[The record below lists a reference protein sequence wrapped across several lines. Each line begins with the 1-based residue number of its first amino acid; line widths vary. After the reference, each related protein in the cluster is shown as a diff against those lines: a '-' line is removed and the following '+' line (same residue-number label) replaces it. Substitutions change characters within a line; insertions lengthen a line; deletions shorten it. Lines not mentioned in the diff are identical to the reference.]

1 MRLPHPEDVRKYL
14 VSDLDA
20 PYKVRMTITA
30 ENKSAV
36 QIAALRSAAAVRERC
51 AMVHRFVADGHSSHF
66 TLDEAR
72 LEDVADYVAQVT
84 REAYPGLD
92 IPYHSRWRHF
102 SVGGRDRWREL
113 AASVRAHPMERAR
126 MAIDLVTVSVLLDA
140 GAGDAWRYR
149 EPATGLSF
157 SRSEGLA
164 VASLDMFRGGAFSCA
179 PERPYRVDD
188 AALAEIDAAKL
199 AHHFQVNDANPLV
212 GLDGRAALLRR
223 LGRGLAERGELF
235 GCAPA
240 RPGNLVDYFAS
251 IAGGE
256 TIPAADVLATLLE
269 SLAAIWPSG
278 LVLDGF
284 AIGDAGRHRAV
295 RTGDATSGIVPFHKL
310 SQWLTFSL
318 IEPLAAAGV
327 EVGGIEELTAL
338 PEYRNGGLLIDIG
351 AICPRGGIDR
361 QRRHE
366 VGGELVVEWR
376 ALTVGLMDRL
386 LPLVRDRLGLGAEL
400 TLPRMLQGGT
410 WSAGRKIARELRP
423 PDGPP
428 PLLVAADG
436 TVF

>member
-1 MRLPHPEDVRKYL
+1 
-14 VSDLDA
+14 
-20 PYKVRMTITA
+20 MTITA
-30 ENKSAV
+30 ENKSAM

-51 AMVHRFVADGHSSHF
+51 ATVHRFVADGHSSHF

-84 REAYPGLD
+84 RETYPALD

-102 SVGGRDRWREL
+102 SAGGRDRWREL
-113 AASVRAHPMERAR
+113 TASVRAHPMERAR

-179 PERPYRVDD
+179 PERPYRVD

-199 AHHFQVNDANPLV
+199 AHHFGVNDANPLV

-223 LGRGLAERGELF
+223 LGRALAERGELF

>member
-20 PYKVRMTITA
+20 PYKVRMTITT

-199 AHHFQVNDANPLV
+199 AHHFGVNDANPLV

-223 LGRGLAERGELF
+223 LGRALAERGELF